1 MLRAYIDS
9 TDDALFVLC
18 DEMKFLLCNHAGEN
32 YFGVKEEV
40 LIKHNQRLPI
50 TELFN
55 DEITRQIFLTEYP
68 KVLAGDTARFETF
81 MEPSQAESHW
91 IEFNLNRVDIED
103 APMVIIVA
111 RNIDSRKQLE
121 SDMNNQKAKLESL
134 VNDRTEELRLANQQK
149 DKLFSIIAHD
159 MRTPFTPILG
169 YAETIINHADT
180 LPAKQIR
187 DYATKIHNSGKYSLN
202 LLSDLLEWSRLQLDS
217 VTVKKIHF
225 DLKDV
230 TRNAINQ
237 LSSYADN
244 KQVTLINNV
253 PNTHAEIDRHI
264 IETVI
269 RNLVNNAIKFTP
281 AGGMV
286 NVDIRNHDNHLT
298 ITVTDTGTGI
308 EASKLKQIISSNSY
322 ESTPG
327 TEHEEGTGLG
337 IPLCQSLL
345 QKHDSILCAESEHGR
360 GSCFY
365 FTL

>member
-1 MLRAYIDS
+1 M
-9 TDDALFVLC
+9 FVLC

-32 YFGVKEEV
+32 YLGIKEDV

-50 TELFN
+50 TELFE
-55 DEITRQIFLTEYP
+55 DEYTRKTFLSEYP
-68 KVLAGDTARFETF
+68 KVLAGGTARFETF
-81 MEPSQAESHW
+81 MEPLHADNHW
-91 IEFNLNRVDIED
+91 IEFSLNRVALEN

-111 RNIDSRKQLE
+111 RNINRRKQLE
-121 SDMNNQKAKLESL
+121 SDMSSQKAKLETL

-159 MRTPFTPILG
+159 LRAPFTPILG
-169 YAETIINHADT
+169 YAEAIINHADT
-180 LPAKQIR
+180 LTIKQLR

-202 LLSDLLEWSRLQLDS
+202 LLSDLLEWSMLQLDS
-217 VTVKKIHF
+217 ITVKKISF
-225 DLKDV
+225 DLKNV

-237 LSSYADN
+237 LNSYADN
-244 KQVTLINNV
+244 KGISLHNNV
-253 PNTHAEIDRHI
+253 PSIHAEIDRHI

-281 AGGMV
+281 TGGNI
-286 NVDIRNHDNHLT
+286 NVDVRNHDNRLT
-298 ITVTDTGTGI
+298 ISVTDTGAGI
-308 EASKLKQIISSNSY
+308 EANKLEKIISGNSY

-345 QKHDSILCAESEHGR
+345 QKHGTMLQAESEPGK
-360 GSCFY
+360 GSYFY